1 MTSLVLGTGAIA
13 CGAGRPVKPA
23 QNRSAGS
30 QGSSPSSD
38 AGEPETRLGVN
49 GTGGALANPVPIED
63 GPMEQVKRALL
74 QSVEGLETKGL
85 FYDDRVA
92 PAYQTG
98 KFTPLLALAS
108 PSGFVLDAPDKT
120 PPLSTCPV
128 ELGDPVDLCARAL
141 HAALRGLREDLER
154 SPGPYTVPPKFEEDA
169 NAIRVTVDLTGYT
182 FEFSKEPLRFTRLYV
197 RPGRTG
203 HN

>member
-1 MTSLVLGTGAIA
+1 MTSLVLGAGAIA

-23 QNRSAGS
+23 QNHSVGS
-30 QGSSPSSD
+30 QGGSPSSD
-38 AGEPETRLGVN
+38 AREPEPSLGVD
-49 GTGGALANPVPIED
+49 GTGGALANPVPIGD

-141 HAALRGLREDLER
+141 HSALRGLRTNLDLT
-154 SPGPYTVPPKFEEDA
+154 SSKFVAAPLFEEDA
-169 NAIRVTVDLTGYT
+169 TTIRVTFYQNSYTLVFTKGPLT
-182 FEFSKEPLRFTRLYV
+182 FTRLYV
-197 RPGRTG
+197 SPGRTV